1 MPASWRKFLI
11 LLAIATMALSSGGG
25 AAAVHAGT
33 VHDAVW
39 AYRAAHPG
47 EPVPLIVQSAPTA
60 DGAAL
65 VRDAGGEVRGD
76 LGIIH
81 AVAASIPAD
90 RLEALAATRGV
101 TWISL
106 DGPVTSTGKRDGAA
120 DDSET
125 DSAGP
130 LSVYPQEIHA
140 GGAWSDGDHGE
151 GVAVAVVDTGIVRSK
166 DFGDP
171 SRVVATFAKNGSQG
185 DGYGHGSHVAGLIGG
200 DGTRSDGRYAGVA
213 PGVNLVNVKVGDDT
227 GAATISDVINGLE
240 FVFVNK
246 DRLNIRVVNLSLS
259 ADTPQSYT
267 TDPLDAAVE
276 FLTFRGILVVA
287 AAGNAGAA
295 ADAVSYA
302 PANDPFVLTVGAV
315 DDRGTGAI
323 ADDTVPSWSG
333 RGVTQDGF
341 AKPDLSAPGR
351 HLVSVLSPGSVLALQ
366 APESVVGKRYMQ
378 LSGTSMAA
386 GVTSGAA
393 ALVFNAHPGW
403 TPGQAK
409 SALVSGAAQLPLD
422 ASARIVQVDATND
435 QSSPYDATP
444 TIKPNFLLLEAAGFA
459 DPASIRW
466 GSIRWGSI
474 RWGSIRWGSI
484 RWGSIRW
491 GSIRWGSVRWGTV
504 RWGNVPD

>member
-1 MPASWRKFLI
+1 MTAAWRKFLI
-11 LLAIATMALSSGGG
+11 LLAVATIALSSAGG

-39 AYRAAHPG
+39 AYRSAHPG
-47 EPVPLIVQSAPTA
+47 EPVPLIVQSASTA

-65 VRDAGGEVRGD
+65 VRDAGGDVRGE

-81 AVAASIPAD
+81 AVAASVPAD
-90 RLEALAATRGV
+90 RLEALAAMRGV

-106 DGPVTSTGKRDGAA
+106 DGPVTSTGKRDGAGDGGQA
-120 DDSET
+120 DTS
-125 DSAGP
+125 GP
-130 LSVYPQEIHA
+130 PSVYPQEIHA
-140 GGAWSDGDHGE
+140 GAAWSEGDHGE

-171 SRVVATFAKNGSQG
+171 SRVVATFAKGGNRG

-200 DGTRSDGRYAGVA
+200 DGTNSDGRYAGVA

-227 GAATISDVINGLE
+227 GAATISDVISGLE
-240 FVFVNK
+240 FVLANK

-259 ADTPQSYT
+259 VDTPQSYT

-276 FLTFRGILVVA
+276 FLTFRGVLVVA
-287 AAGNAGAA
+287 AAGNGGTA

-315 DDRGTGAI
+315 DDRGTSGI

-341 AKPDLSAPGR
+341 AKPDVSAPGR
-351 HLVSVLSPGSVLALQ
+351 RLVSVLSPDSVLALQ
-366 APESVVGKRYMQ
+366 APESAVGKRYMQ

-393 ALVFNAHPGW
+393 ALVFNAHPDW

-409 SALVSGAAQLPLD
+409 SALVSGAARLPSD
-422 ASARIVQVDATND
+422 ALARIVQVDATND

-444 TIKPNFLLLEAAGFA
+444 TIKPNYLLLEAAGFA

-474 RWGSIRWGSI
+474 RWGSIRWG
-484 RWGSIRW
+484 
-491 GSIRWGSVRWGTV
+491 
-504 RWGNVPD
+504 NVPE